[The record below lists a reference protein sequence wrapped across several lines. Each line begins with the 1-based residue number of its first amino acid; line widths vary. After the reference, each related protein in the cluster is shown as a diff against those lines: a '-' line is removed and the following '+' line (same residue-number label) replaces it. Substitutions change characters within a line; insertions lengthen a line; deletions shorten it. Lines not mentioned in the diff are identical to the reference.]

1 MKYLWKI
8 LYNIDKFDY
17 LKEILNS
24 NFYNLYEIYSE
35 SDRFKRYINE
45 VRTHEGKRNGIL
57 YEFIE

>member
-24 NFYNLYEIYSE
+24 NFYNLYEIYTE

>member
-24 NFYNLYEIYSE
+24 NFYNLYEIYTE

-45 VRTHEGKRNGIL
+45 VRTHEGKRNGIF
-57 YEFIE
+57 EFIE

>member
-1 MKYLWKI
+1 MNYLWKI

-24 NFYNLYEIYSE
+24 NFYNLYEIYTE

>member
-8 LYNIDKFDY
+8 LSNIDKFDY

-24 NFYNLYEIYSE
+24 NFYNLYEIYTE